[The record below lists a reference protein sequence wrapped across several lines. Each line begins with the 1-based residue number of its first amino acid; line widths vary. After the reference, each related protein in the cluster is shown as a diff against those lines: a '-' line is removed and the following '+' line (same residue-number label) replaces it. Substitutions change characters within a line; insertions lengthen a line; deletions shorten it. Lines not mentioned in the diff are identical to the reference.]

1 MYPKFVEFHHLDDGS
16 AFLANVTKVKYAD
29 NGYVGGYAVRES
41 YDEIKTLIED
51 TGCLI
56 HKGDPRL
63 TTKPL
68 TIEDMRDLIGEPIW
82 NSNNDNWYL
91 IAQYSDT
98 DHAVRVMNVDGWSLW
113 LDADALLKFPHYRM
127 KREVSH
133 D

>member
-1 MYPKFVEFHHLDDGS
+1 MYPKFVELHHEDGS
-16 AFLANVTKVKYAD
+16 AFTINVNKIKLIE
-29 NGYVGGYAVRES
+29 NGYVGGYCVQES
-41 YDEIKTLIED
+41 YEDVKTLIED

-56 HKGDPRL
+56 HRADPRL

-68 TIEDMRDLIGEPIW
+68 TIADMRDLIGEPIW

-113 LDADALLKFPHYRM
+113 LDEDALLKFPHYRM
-127 KREVSH
+127 KKEDCH